1 MNRLNNVVIKLWLT
15 IILIVTTVLILLSA
29 ALITFI
35 QSYFTQETEDSLL
48 KDAQHIS
55 QLVESA
61 DDKATAI
68 EYSRKLIENPDGLI
82 IMNDKHMVSQHKDK
96 IKDKMFK
103 EIKNN
108 KDYNQVFDKGKQ
120 ISEHVT
126 VKINGQQRTYVLI
139 GYPAKN
145 LTEQDNNQNNN
156 YSGVFIYQDLKTVEE
171 TNNVI
176 TVIILIIAI
185 IFLAITTV
193 FAFFL
198 SSRITKPLRNLRTQ
212 ALKVSKGDYAQVVPV
227 NTRDEIGELSR
238 TFNTMSSEIQQHID
252 ALSSSKN
259 IRDSLINSMI
269 EGVLGYNDKKEIIIS
284 NKMAQNTLQILDEH
298 ELKKLDKQNERTF
311 KNKQTQFE
319 EYEINTRYLVIIT
332 SYIDQIQ
339 PDGRSG
345 IVAIIRDM
353 TNEHNIDQMKKDFI
367 ANVSHELRTPISLL
381 QGYTESIVD
390 GIVTEP
396 DEIHESLSI
405 VLDET
410 KRLNRLVNELLSV
423 ARMDAEGLSVE
434 KSVQPIDTLL
444 NKMQQKY
451 HSHAESLGLSI
462 NLNPNT
468 HEQLWYYDLD
478 RIEQVL
484 TNLIDNA
491 TRYTETGD
499 AITISYGESE
509 TENILYIT
517 DTGSGIAPEH
527 LQQVFERFYK
537 VDSSR
542 KRGKQGTG
550 LGLFIC
556 RMIVD
561 EHGGSIDVKSKL
573 GQGTTF
579 IIKLPKLTD
588 NEML

>member
-1 MNRLNNVVIKLWLT
+1 MNQLNSVVIKLWLT
-15 IILIVTTVLILLSA
+15 IIFIVTTVLILLSA

-48 KDAQHIS
+48 KDAKRIS
-55 QLVESA
+55 QLLESA
-61 DDKATAI
+61 DNRETAI
-68 EYSRKLIENPDGLI
+68 QHSRKLIEGPVGLI
-82 IMNDKHMVSQHKDK
+82 IMNDKHIDRQDKDK
-96 IKDKMFK
+96 TKNKMVK
-103 EIKNN
+103 EIKKSN
-108 KDYNQVFDKGKQ
+108 DYNQVFNNGKQ
-120 ISEHVT
+120 VSEHVT
-126 VKINGQQRTYVLI
+126 LNMNGNQRTYVLI
-139 GYPAKN
+139 GYPTKAISSA
-145 LTEQDNNQNNN
+145 DNHTNKF
-156 YSGVFIYQDLKTVEE
+156 SGVFIYQDLKTIED

-185 IFLAITTV
+185 IFLAITTI

-227 NTRDEIGELSR
+227 NSRDEIGELSR
-238 TFNTMSSEIQQHID
+238 AFNTMSSEIQQHID

-259 IRDSLINSMI
+259 IRDSLINSMV
-269 EGVLGYNDKKEIIIS
+269 EGVLGFNDKKEIIIS
-284 NKMAQNTLQILDEH
+284 NKMANTTLQMLDDFALEKLDE
-298 ELKKLDKQNERTF
+298 QNELTF
-311 KNKQTQFE
+311 KNKKTQFE
-319 EYEINTRYLVIIT
+319 VYEINTRYFVIIT
-332 SYIDQIQ
+332 SYIEQIQ

-353 TNEHNIDQMKKDFI
+353 TNEHNMDQMKKDFI

-396 DEIHESLSI
+396 AEIHESLSI

-410 KRLNRLVNELLSV
+410 KRLNRLVNELLNV
-423 ARMDAEGLSVE
+423 ARMDAEGLTV
-434 KSVQPIDTLL
+434 KKVVQPIDHLL
-444 NKMQQKY
+444 DKVQQKY
-451 HSHAESLGLSI
+451 QKHAKDLGLNM
-462 NLNPNT
+462 NLSPNT
-468 HEQLWYYDLD
+468 HNQMWYYDSD

-491 TRYTETGD
+491 SRYTEPGD
-499 AITISYGESE
+499 EIKIQYGETQ
-509 TENILYIT
+509 TENILYIS

-527 LQQVFERFYK
+527 LQQVFDRFYK
-537 VDSSR
+537 VDTAR

-556 RMIVD
+556 RMIIH
-561 EHGGSIDVKSKL
+561 EHGGTIDVKSTL
-573 GQGTTF
+573 GKGTTF
-579 IIKLPKLTD
+579 IITLPKPKT
-588 NEML
+588 N

>member
-1 MNRLNNVVIKLWLT
+1 MNQLNSVVIKLWLT
-15 IILIVTTVLILLSA
+15 IIFIVTTVLILLSA

-48 KDAQHIS
+48 KDAKRIS
-55 QLVESA
+55 QLLESA
-61 DDKATAI
+61 DNRETAI
-68 EYSRKLIENPDGLI
+68 QHSRKLIEGPVGLI
-82 IMNDKHMVSQHKDK
+82 IMNDKHIDRQDKDK
-96 IKDKMFK
+96 TKNKMVK
-103 EIKNN
+103 EIKKSN
-108 KDYNQVFDKGKQ
+108 DYNQVFNNGKQ
-120 ISEHVT
+120 VSEHVT
-126 VKINGQQRTYVLI
+126 LNMNGNQRTYVLI
-139 GYPAKN
+139 GYPTKAISSA
-145 LTEQDNNQNNN
+145 DNHTNKF
-156 YSGVFIYQDLKTVEE
+156 SGVFIYQDLKTIED

-185 IFLAITTV
+185 IFLAITTI

-227 NTRDEIGELSR
+227 NSRDEIGELSR
-238 TFNTMSSEIQQHID
+238 AFNTMSSEIQQHID

-259 IRDSLINSMI
+259 IRDSLINSMV
-269 EGVLGYNDKKEIIIS
+269 EGVLGFNDKKEIIIS
-284 NKMAQNTLQILDEH
+284 NKMANTTLQMLDDFALEKLDE
-298 ELKKLDKQNERTF
+298 QNELTF
-311 KNKQTQFE
+311 KNKKTQFE
-319 EYEINTRYLVIIT
+319 VYEINTRYFVIIT
-332 SYIDQIQ
+332 SYIEQIQ

-353 TNEHNIDQMKKDFI
+353 TNEHNMDQMKKDFI

-396 DEIHESLSI
+396 AEIHESLSI

-410 KRLNRLVNELLSV
+410 KRLNRLVNELLNV
-423 ARMDAEGLSVE
+423 ARMDAEGLTVE
-434 KSVQPIDTLL
+434 KVVQPIDHLL
-444 NKMQQKY
+444 DKVQQKY
-451 HSHAESLGLSI
+451 QKHAKDLGLNM
-462 NLNPNT
+462 NLSPNT
-468 HEQLWYYDLD
+468 HNQMWYYDSD

-491 TRYTETGD
+491 SRYTEPGD
-499 AITISYGESE
+499 EIKIKYGETQ
-509 TENILYIT
+509 TENILYIS

-527 LQQVFERFYK
+527 LQQVFDRFYK
-537 VDSSR
+537 VDTAR

-556 RMIVD
+556 RMIIH
-561 EHGGSIDVKSKL
+561 EHGGTIDVKSTL
-573 GQGTTF
+573 GKGTTF
-579 IIKLPKLTD
+579 IITLPKPKT
-588 NEML
+588 N